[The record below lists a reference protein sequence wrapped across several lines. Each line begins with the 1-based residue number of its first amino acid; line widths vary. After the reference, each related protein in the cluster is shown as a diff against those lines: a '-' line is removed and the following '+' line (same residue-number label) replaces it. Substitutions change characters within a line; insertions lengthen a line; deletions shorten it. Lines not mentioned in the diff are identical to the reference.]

1 MFKYGKYLIF
11 FMVMFLAACLG
22 SRKTTT
28 PRNLRMIYHP
38 GSSSLHP
45 EVKVY
50 HSSDTNSLLLVK
62 IFTRELLYNLANKEN
77 ELLSKVSVFYSLYHF
92 NEDKEKELVDSATTT
107 FKFEKNPEIHY
118 HLLRIDVPAKAGKE
132 YMLEVITT
140 DLNRHN
146 KQYSFLKVDRKRKP
160 AIQDFFVYHK
170 LNNEPIIN
178 SLINE
183 SDPLIINHYQYDYDS
198 LNVYYF
204 PLAKEVPPPPDVNDT
219 LLNYYSGY
227 DTTWV
232 AYLDSIDYSNF
243 SRKGMYY
250 FSSEPKPQNG
260 FALFNFGKDFPV
272 ILTPDELLAPLAYLH
287 TIDSVGKSDTTGKYT
302 KLYVD
307 DFWLKRA
314 NNMER
319 SRELIK
325 LFYNR
330 VFFAN
335 VYFTSYVE
343 GWRTDRGMIYIIYG
357 LPDHIYKSGEEERW
371 IYYHDAMGPGIT
383 FYFSYQQNP
392 YSLNHFILDREKI
405 KYSDWDTFMELWNS
419 GKIFYNSDEVY
430 RTPYKN

>member
-11 FMVMFLAACLG
+11 FMVMILAACSG

-45 EVKVY
+45 QVKVY
-50 HSSDTNSLLLVK
+50 NTSDTSSLLLVK
-62 IFTRELLYNLANKEN
+62 VYTRELLYNLANTEKK
-77 ELLSKVSVFYSLYHF
+77 LLSRVGVFYSLYHF

-107 FKFEKNPEIHY
+107 FKFEKNPNIQY
-118 HLLRIDVPAKAGKE
+118 QLLKIDVPAEAGKE

-140 DLNRHN
+140 DLNRKN
-146 KQYSFLKVDRKRKP
+146 KQYSFLKIDRTIDP
-160 AIQDFFVYHK
+160 SIQDFLIYNKH
-170 LNNEPIIN
+170 NSEPITA
-178 SLINE
+178 SFINE
-183 SDPLIINHYQYDYDS
+183 SIAFKINHYQYDLDS

-204 PLAKEVPPPPDVNDT
+204 LPADDVPPPPEMNDT
-219 LLNYYSGY
+219 LITYYSGY

-232 AYLDSIDYSNF
+232 CYLDSIDYSNF
-243 SRKGMYY
+243 SKKGMYY
-250 FSSEPKPQNG
+250 FSSEPEPQDG

-272 ILTPDELLAPLAYLH
+272 VRTPDELLAPLAYLH
-287 TIDSVGKSDTTGKYT
+287 EIDSVAALDTTGKYT

-307 DFWLKRA
+307 NFWLKRA

-371 IYYHDAMGPGIT
+371 IYYHDPMGPGIT
-383 FYFSYQQNP
+383 FYFNYQQNP
-392 YSLNHFILDREKI
+392 YSLNHFTLNREKL
-405 KYSDWDTFMELWNS
+405 KYSDWDTFIKLWNS
-419 GKIFYNSDEVY
+419 GEIFYNADDVY
-430 RTPYKN
+430 R